1 MAVGNMLST
10 VGKVLLGQV
19 LMATLVAS
27 GFLLMGAWKSALSA
41 LLGGLVALIPNL
53 YFAYRLHLVRHAGA
67 RKVVNAFYSGET
79 IKLALTAALFILALQ
94 IPAVDFLILLL
105 GYTAVLSVFW
115 FALLTWRI

>member
-1 MAVGNMLST
+1 MAVGNTFST

-19 LMATLVAS
+19 LMAALVAS

-53 YFAYRLHLVRHAGA
+53 YFAYRLHLVRHGGA

-94 IPAVDFLILLL
+94 IPAIDFLMLLL
-105 GYTAVLSVFW
+105 GYAAVLSVFW
-115 FALLTWRI
+115 FALLT